1 MTRLAGIPGRKVV
14 RAFERAGFV
23 ASKPEGSH
31 VTLRKPSFPI
41 LSFPSIGK
49 WRRFFSDHKLSVPD
63 LQNSSSL
70 SCFNWPETQAVGFR
84 VVFKKYFKTVWPTRA
99 NSTYEPQ

>member
-31 VTLRKPSFPI
+31 VALRKPGFPI
-41 LSFPSIGK
+41 LVIPLHREVSPFLLRSQIK
-49 WRRFFSDHKLSVPD
+49 
-63 LQNSSSL
+63 
-70 SCFNWPETQAVGFR
+70 
-84 VVFKKYFKTVWPTRA
+84 RA
-99 NSTYEPQ
+99 GLTEQQFLELL